1 MLTSLNCDVFVSI
14 RAGLNIDA
22 VQGNFVQTFD
32 QGRGEEQG
40 SIWFRAV
47 GLNDVQG

>member
-14 RAGLNIDA
+14 RTGLNIDA

-32 QGRGEEQG
+32 QGRCEEQR
-40 SIWFRAV
+40 SIGFRDM
-47 GLNDVQG
+47 GLDDVQG